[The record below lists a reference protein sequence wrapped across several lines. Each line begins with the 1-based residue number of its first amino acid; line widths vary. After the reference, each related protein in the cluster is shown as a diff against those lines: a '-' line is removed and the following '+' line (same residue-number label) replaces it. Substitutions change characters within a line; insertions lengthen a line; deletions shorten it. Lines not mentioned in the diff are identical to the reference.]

1 VKYIKGKENIT
12 QNKTTSNPEN
22 FDSIGSPL
30 NKKWTN
36 KIDKEAYKS
45 PIKNIFQ
52 GPFSALFG
60 LINDSNIPYKEKEI
74 F

>member
-1 VKYIKGKENIT
+1 MRAADRLRAVKMR
-12 QNKTTSNPEN
+12 KTED
-22 FDSIGSPL
+22 FDNVESPL
-30 NKKWTN
+30 NKKCVNN
-36 KIDKEAYKS
+36 KEREAYKK

-60 LINDSNIPYKEKEI
+60 LINDSNILYKEKEI